1 MATFISG
8 DIPMSNPSPMPS
20 TANCHTPWWRIPHVV
35 FVPVLLLCGVLA
47 TSTMV
52 VISTMDQDPV
62 LDKEVYERERRAALA
77 LDGQAKVEAL
87 LAVQPAMQGRNHAA
101 TPTVLPGQ

>member
-1 MATFISG
+1 MNNTA
-8 DIPMSNPSPMPS
+8 PAQS
-20 TANCHTPWWRIPHVV
+20 TTKTESVWWKIPHVV

-52 VISTMDQDPV
+52 VISSMDQDPV

-77 LDGQAKVEAL
+77 LEGQARIDAL
-87 LAVQPAMQGRNHAA
+87 MAVQPAAQGRNHAA
-101 TPTVLPGQ
+101 SPLVPAAD